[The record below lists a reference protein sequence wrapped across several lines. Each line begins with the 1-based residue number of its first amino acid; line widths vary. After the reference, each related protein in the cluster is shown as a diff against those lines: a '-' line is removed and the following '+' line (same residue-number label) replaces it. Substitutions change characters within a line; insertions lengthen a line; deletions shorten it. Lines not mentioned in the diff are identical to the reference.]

1 MGRAV
6 TNLQN
11 KHMNKEKLKELEA
24 IFEQKRATCHW
35 IEAETSAMV
44 KRAWAER
51 QEAFNAWQKAVNELL
66 VLP

>member
-1 MGRAV
+1 
-6 TNLQN
+6 
-11 KHMNKEKLKELEA
+11 MNKEKLKELEA
-24 IFEQKRATCHW
+24 IFEQKRAICHW

-51 QEAFNAWQKAVNELL
+51 QAAFDAWREAVNELR